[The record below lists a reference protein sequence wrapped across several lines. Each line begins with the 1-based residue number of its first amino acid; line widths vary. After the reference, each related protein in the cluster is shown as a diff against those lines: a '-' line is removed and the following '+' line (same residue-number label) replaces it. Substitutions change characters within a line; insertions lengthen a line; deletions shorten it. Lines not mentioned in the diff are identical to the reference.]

1 MKDALHR
8 VAPPGEEAAGE
19 RAWQVVAA
27 AYAERE
33 PIARPSRRPWVALAV
48 AATVVTAL
56 GLASPPGRAVID
68 RVREAVGVEHAQPA
82 LFALPTEGRL
92 LVQSDSGVWVVR
104 EDGSKRLLGSY
115 REASWSPFRRF
126 IVAVRRNGNEL
137 AALEPNGDVR
147 WTLARP
153 GVRSPTW
160 TGSAIDTLIAYTDS
174 SGLRVVA
181 GDGTGDRRLVPGARG
196 PLAWKP
202 GPSRQLAYVFGGE
215 VVVRNVETG
224 RVVWRTRFPSALPA
238 TAVEWSSDGKRV
250 LVLAPRALRVYDAR
264 GRVVAQDD
272 PSDATQ
278 DADAAFRPGTH
289 DVAVIRLEGAQST
302 VFWLATG
309 RALFSGTGV
318 FGGLAWSPD
327 GRWLLVTWP
336 TADQW
341 VFVPAGERRRIRA
354 VANVSA
360 QFRSRTFP
368 RVEGWCCTR

>member
-1 MKDALHR
+1 MKDALRR
-8 VAPPGEEAAGE
+8 VAPPGEETARE

-33 PIARPSRRPWVALAV
+33 PVARPSRRPQAALAV
-48 AATVVTAL
+48 VAAVATAL

-68 RVREAVGVEHAQPA
+68 RVREAVGVERAQPA
-82 LFALPTEGRL
+82 LFSLPTAGRL
-92 LVQSDSGVWVVR
+92 LVVSDAGVWVVDP
-104 EDGSKRLLGSY
+104 DGKKRLLGTY
-115 REASWSPFRRF
+115 REASWSPFGRF
-126 IVAVRRNGNEL
+126 VAAARQNEL
-137 AALEPNGDVR
+137 AALEPDGDVR

-153 GVRSPTW
+153 GIRSPTW
-160 TGSAIDTLIAYTDS
+160 AGSAIDTRIAYTDS

-181 GDGTGDRRLVPGARG
+181 GDGTGDRRLVPGERG
-196 PLAWKP
+196 PLAWRP
-202 GPSRQLAYVFGGE
+202 GPTRHLAYVFAGE
-215 VVVRNVETG
+215 VLVEDTETG
-224 RVVWRTRFPSALPA
+224 RVIWRTRFPSALPA
-238 TAVEWSSDGKRV
+238 SAIEWSSDGKRV
-250 LVLAPRALRVYDAR
+250 LVLAPHALRVYDAR

-272 PSDATQ
+272 PSEGWPDVA
-278 DADAAFRPGTH
+278 AAFRPGTH
-289 DVAVIRLEGAQST
+289 DVTVARVHGSQST
-302 VFWLATG
+302 VFSLATG

-341 VFVPAGERRRIRA
+341 VFVSEGGLRRIRA

-368 RVEGWCCTR
+368 RVEGWCCAR

>member
-1 MKDALHR
+1 MDTLHR
-8 VAPPGEEAAGE
+8 VAPPGEEAACE

-27 AYAERE
+27 AYAVRE
-33 PIARPSRRPWVALAV
+33 PIARPSRRPWVAVAV
-48 AATVVTAL
+48 AAAAVMAL
-56 GLASPPGRAVID
+56 GLASPPGRAVVD

-82 LFALPTEGRL
+82 LFSLPAAGRL
-92 LVQSDSGVWVVR
+92 LVASDAGAWVV
-104 EDGSKRLLGSY
+104 EPDGKKRLLGTY
-115 REASWSPFRRF
+115 REASWSPFGRF
-126 IVAVRRNGNEL
+126 VVAARKNEL
-137 AALEPNGDVR
+137 AALDPDGDVR

-153 GVRSPTW
+153 GIRSLVW

-196 PLAWKP
+196 PLAWRP
-202 GPSRQLAYVFGGE
+202 GPTRHLAYVFGGE
-215 VVVRNVETG
+215 VFVEDVETG
-224 RVVWRTRFPSALPA
+224 RVIWRTRFPSALPA
-238 TAVEWSSDGKRV
+238 TAIEWSSDGKRV
-250 LVLAPRALRVYDAR
+250 LVLAPYALRIYDAR
-264 GRVVAQDD
+264 GRVVARDD

-289 DVAVIRLEGAQST
+289 DVAVIRLEGSQST

-341 VFVPAGERRRIRA
+341 VFVSAGERRRIRA
-354 VANVSA
+354 VSNVSA

-368 RVEGWCCTR
+368 RVEGWCCAR